1 MIEVINKNH
10 KKHDTHNIEFP
21 MTCTST
27 NGRSLIP
34 LRHLVDGKA
43 VYKNMGD
50 IGDGLYAVPSTFWD
64 IPDLKC

>member
-10 KKHDTHNIEFP
+10 KKHDTHYIEFP

-34 LRHLVDGKA
+34 LRHPEDGKA